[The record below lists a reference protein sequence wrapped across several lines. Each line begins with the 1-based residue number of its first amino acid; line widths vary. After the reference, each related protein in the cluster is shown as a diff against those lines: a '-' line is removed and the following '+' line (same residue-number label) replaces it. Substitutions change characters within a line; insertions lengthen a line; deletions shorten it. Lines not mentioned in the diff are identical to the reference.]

1 VSASAPLNGPTEP
14 PAAAPVT
21 VRAEPAARTI
31 VRTVL
36 IVLLVLAAL
45 YLLYLLRKPL
55 GWIVLA
61 TFIAIALSGPVNL
74 LSRRMPRGVAIAVAY
89 LGLILIPIGIGA
101 IVVPPLVREATDLAQ
116 NAPQY
121 VQDAQEWVNENDMLR
136 DIDQEYNI
144 GDQLQRKAEEL
155 PQQLDDAASTLS
167 SVGGTIVSSLFA
179 AINILILSIFMVA
192 SGRRWIDWGVAQAR
206 PEHAVRIRRALDRI
220 GVAVGNYVGG
230 ALLQATIAGVT
241 TFIVLSILSVP
252 FAAPLAV
259 VVALFDLIP
268 LVGATIAAVLVGLVT
283 LFHDFPVATIVWAIW
298 AIIYQQ
304 VENTIIQ
311 PQIQRR
317 AVEVHAFAVLVSV
330 LFGATLFGIVGAL
343 LAIPFAASIQIALR
357 EWWDYRRTSA
367 VEMPAGVDRPPPPP
381 PPDGEPAARLAPPP
395 LEEDEEP
402 APHIDLPPGVDPGR

>member
-1 VSASAPLNGPTEP
+1 VSVVEPPPTGPVPPASA
-14 PAAAPVT
+14 
-21 VRAEPAARTI
+21 PAARTRPELAARTV
-31 VRTVL
+31 VRVVL
-36 IVLLVLAAL
+36 IVLIVLAAL
-45 YLLYLLRKPL
+45 YLIYLLRQPI
-55 GWIVLA
+55 GWLVLA
-61 TFIAIALSGPVNL
+61 TFIAVALSGPVNA
-74 LSRRMPRGVAIAVAY
+74 LSQHMPRGLAITLAY
-89 LGLILIPIGIGA
+89 LGLILIPIGLGA
-101 IVVPPLVREATDLAQ
+101 IIVPPLVREATDLAQ

-121 VQDAQEWVNENDMLR
+121 VQDTQNWINNNETLR
-136 DIDQEYNI
+136 DIDREYNI
-144 GDQLQRKAEEL
+144 FDQLEERAREL
-155 PQQLDDAASTLS
+155 PTQLDDAASTLS

-192 SGRRWIDWGVAQAR
+192 SGRRWIDWGLRQAR

-220 GVAVGNYVGG
+220 SIAVGNYVGG

-241 TFIVLSILSVP
+241 TFIVLSILGVP

-283 LFHDFPVATIVWAIW
+283 IFHNFPVATIVWAIW
-298 AIIYQQ
+298 AVIYQQ

-311 PQIQRR
+311 PQIQKR

-357 EWWDYRRTSA
+357 EWWDYRQA
-367 VEMPAGVDRPPPPP
+367 VKVEMPPGVDLPEPLERPDEAP
-381 PPDGEPAARLAPPP
+381 ARL
-395 LEEDEEP
+395 
-402 APHIDLPPGVDPGR
+402 DLPPGVEPTPPADKPG

>member
-1 VSASAPLNGPTEP
+1 VNATELQPSPAPAKTRPEP
-14 PAAAPVT
+14 S
-21 VRAEPAARTI
+21 VRSV
-31 VRTVL
+31 VRTVV
-36 IVLLVLAAL
+36 IALLVLAAL
-45 YLLYLLRKPL
+45 YLVYLLRQPL

-74 LSRRMPRGVAIAVAY
+74 LSRHMPRGAAIALAY

-101 IVVPPLVREATDLAQ
+101 IIVPPLVREATDLAQ

-121 VQDAQEWVNENDMLR
+121 VADAQEWINDNETLR
-136 DIDQEYNI
+136 DIDQEYAI

-155 PQQLDDAASTLS
+155 PAQLDDAASTLS

-192 SGRRWIDWGVAQAR
+192 SGRRWIDWGVSQAR

-241 TFIVLSILSVP
+241 TFIVLTALGVP

-283 LFHDFPVATIVWAIW
+283 LFHDFPLATIVWAIW
-298 AIIYQQ
+298 AVIYQQ
-304 VENTIIQ
+304 LENTVIQ

-330 LFGATLFGIVGAL
+330 LFGATLFGVVGAL

-357 EWWDYRRTSA
+357 EWWDYRHA
-367 VEMPAGVDRPPPPP
+367 AVVEMPVGVDRPPPPP
-381 PPDGEPAARLAPPP
+381 PPDGEPPASLTPPP
-395 LEEDEEP
+395 LDGEEP
-402 APHIDLPPGVDPGR
+402 PPHVDLPPGVDPGR